1 MAAFSTTPAAP
12 IAAPRRPT
20 GGFMGAKAA
29 IRVLTAATMA
39 LLTGC
44 AASQTMLAKKDL
56 IVQAKTSTA
65 VFVEPVAKA
74 KRSIYLE
81 VKSGVEA
88 FDRRAFKEFVAE
100 QFAASDNGYRVVD
113 DPDAAQF
120 LMVAYVLDL
129 EETNPTAAEKA
140 LEQGYKGQAVLAG
153 ARTGAGAGRAPPTAA
168 PRGPPGGGAGQSLT
182 STALGGLAGG
192 VTEHVTSYLVKDVT
206 YMLVCD
212 VQIRERAADGV
223 AVRRDTDITAH
234 VSDNG
239 TTRQTASETL
249 RHKEYR
255 TRIVTTANKANL
267 HLADAQPEMFRKTAF
282 AMSGLF

>member
-1 MAAFSTTPAAP
+1 
-12 IAAPRRPT
+12 
-20 GGFMGAKAA
+20 MGAKAA
-29 IRVLTAATMA
+29 IRVLTPAAMMA
-39 LLTGC
+39 LLAGC

-65 VFVEPVAKA
+65 VFVDPVAKA

-81 VKSGVEA
+81 VKSGVAA

-140 LEQGYKGQAVLAG
+140 LEQGYKGQAVVAG
-153 ARTGAGAGRAPPTAA
+153 AVTGAVAGH
-168 PRGPPGGGAGQSLT
+168 SLT
-182 STALGGLAGG
+182 STAIGGLAGG

-212 VQIRERAADGV
+212 VQIRERAADGA

-249 RHKEYR
+249 HHKEYR

-267 HLADAQPEMFRKTAF
+267 RLADAEPEMFRKTAF
-282 AMSGLF
+282 AMSGFF

>member
-1 MAAFSTTPAAP
+1 
-12 IAAPRRPT
+12 
-20 GGFMGAKAA
+20 MGAKAA
-29 IRVLTAATMA
+29 IRVLTAAAMA

-140 LEQGYKGQAVLAG
+140 LEQGYKGQAG
-153 ARTGAGAGRAPPTAA
+153 PGGRRDGGRGRSVAHLDG
-168 PRGPPGGGAGQSLT
+168 PRGPRGRGDGARHELSGEGRHLH
-182 STALGGLAGG
+182 A
-192 VTEHVTSYLVKDVT
+192 
-206 YMLVCD
+206 
-212 VQIRERAADGV
+212 R
-223 AVRRDTDITAH
+223 VRR
-234 VSDNG
+234 
-239 TTRQTASETL
+239 
-249 RHKEYR
+249 
-255 TRIVTTANKANL
+255 
-267 HLADAQPEMFRKTAF
+267 ADSRARRRGRRGPP
-282 AMSGLF
+282 

>member
-1 MAAFSTTPAAP
+1 
-12 IAAPRRPT
+12 
-20 GGFMGAKAA
+20 MGAKAA
-29 IRVLTAATMA
+29 IRVLTPAAT
-39 LLTGC
+39 LIVSGILGGC

-56 IVQAKTSTA
+56 IVQTKTSTA
-65 VFVEPVAKA
+65 VFVEPIAKA

-88 FDRRAFKEFVAE
+88 FDRRAFKEFVSE

-120 LMVAYVLDL
+120 TMVAYVLDL
-129 EETNPTAAEKA
+129 VETNPTAAEKA

-153 ARTGAGAGRAPPTAA
+153 AVTGAVAGH
-168 PRGPPGGGAGQSLT
+168 SLG

-212 VQIRERAADGV
+212 VQIRERADGV
-223 AVRRDTDITAH
+223 AVRRDTDITTH

-249 RHKEYR
+249 HHKEYR

-267 HLADAQPEMFRKTAF
+267 RLLDAEPEMFRKTAF
-282 AMSGLF
+282 AMSGFF